1 MKAATAP
8 KFESARLVSGPGI
21 ASPTVYSQP
30 SESVIMQH
38 DLNTSST
45 SSPAGNGN
53 GFPPSPPQ
61 VGRKRKA
68 PSAGSRG
75 VASLTPE
82 QLAKKRANDREAQRA
97 IRERTKQQIETL
109 EHRIQELTSQQPY
122 QELQAVIRQKDAIQ
136 AENDEIRRRLASVMS
151 IIQPIVG
158 AQGLTDL
165 ATAAQHN
172 VQTALGQQPDA
183 FHHNNMPAS
192 DPYLN
197 GQQGGRQF
205 TTSPNMSHG
214 QMDNSAYPSPFTQ
227 EEQGSDNNRVWP
239 ASRDALTHQRDNLQR
254 GLELNESGERLSFNF
269 LLDSLGQRTSNP
281 AMQQTSSP
289 SRRTSA
295 AYPGPVSVVSE
306 SQIQTPWTTL
316 PKNVAP
322 TCPLDGL
329 LLNFLQARQRDNS
342 SPDAVLNPHP
352 SVTSLLNPSGD
363 HRVDPVS
370 QLMADIISKF
380 PNISELPERVGT
392 LFLMFILMRWE
403 INPTQENYEQMP
415 EWMRPI
421 PVQLFTPHP
430 AWIDHLPWP
439 RMRERLVMNYH
450 DYPFENWFIPFTCDL
465 NVNWPYDDVDCL
477 LSTSEKA
484 EPVMNPVFERH
495 IRRLENWSVGSN
507 FAAAF
512 PSLVD
517 TTRLNLKN
525 RKDGKAGGNKTGI
538 GSKGTT
544 HP

>member
-1 MKAATAP
+1 
-8 KFESARLVSGPGI
+8 
-21 ASPTVYSQP
+21 
-30 SESVIMQH
+30 MQH
-38 DLNTSST
+38 DLNASST

-53 GFPPSPPQ
+53 GNVFLSSPPQ

-109 EHRIQELTSQQPY
+109 ERRIQELTSQQPY

-158 AQGLTDL
+158 AQGLTGSDCPSTKRPDVVDKFNADL

-172 VQTALGQQPDA
+172 VQAALGQQPEA
-183 FHHNNMPAS
+183 FHPSNMPAS
-192 DPYLN
+192 DPYLTS
-197 GQQGGRQF
+197 QQGTRQF
-205 TTSPNMSHG
+205 TTSPNVSHG

-227 EEQGSDNNRVWP
+227 EEQGSENNRLWP
-239 ASRDALTHQRDNLQR
+239 ASSRDALANQRDNLQR
-254 GLELNESGERLSFNF
+254 GLELNDSGERLSFNF
-269 LLDSLGQRTSNP
+269 LLDSLGQRTLNP
-281 AMQQTSSP
+281 SAQQTTSP
-289 SRRTSA
+289 THLTA
-295 AYPGPVSVVSE
+295 AYPGPVSMVPDGQV
-306 SQIQTPWTTL
+306 QTPWTTL

-329 LLNFLQARQRDNS
+329 LLNFLHARQRDNTNS
-342 SPDAVLNPHP
+342 DTVLNPSHP
-352 SVTSLLNPSGD
+352 SMTSLLNPSGD
-363 HRVDPVS
+363 HRADPVS
-370 QLMADIISKF
+370 RLMADIISKF

-392 LFLMFILMRWE
+392 LFLMFVLMRWE

-421 PVQLFTPHP
+421 PAQLFTPHP

-439 RMRERLVMNYH
+439 RMRERVLMNYQ
-450 DYPFENWFIPFTCDL
+450 DYPFENWFIPFTSDL
-465 NVNWPYDDVDCL
+465 NVNWPYDDTDCL
-477 LSTSEKA
+477 LASTSENG
-484 EPVMNPVFERH
+484 EPCMNPVFERH

-512 PSLVD
+512 PGLVD
-517 TTRLNLKN
+517 TTRLNLVN
-525 RKDGKAGGNKTGI
+525 RKDGKVTG
-538 GSKGTT
+538 KKA
-544 HP
+544 